1 MPRPRPL
8 ETLTLLAAVVA
19 GVSYVASWNL
29 ALPLSAATAWKG
41 AGVALL
47 ALYAAQ
53 RARSLDSWLLVA
65 VMAFGALGDMLIEV
79 FGLIAGA
86 LAFLVGHLVA
96 IALYLRNRRPDP
108 SLSQRLLAVVLVP
121 ATVATAWLLPAD
133 RAMAPGIALYAL
145 GLSLMAATAWLSRF
159 HRFRVGLG
167 AVTFVAS
174 DLLIFARAG
183 PLAHAAW
190 IGLAV
195 WSLYFAGQTLICLGV
210 SGVDPGGSPPQARR
224 T

>member
-1 MPRPRPL
+1 MQRPRPL
-8 ETLTLLAAVVA
+8 ETLTLLAAVLA
-19 GVSYVASWNL
+19 GVSYVGSWGL
-29 ALPLSAATAWKG
+29 SPPLPAAVAWKG

-47 ALYAAQ
+47 VLYAAQ
-53 RARSLDSWLLVA
+53 RARGLDGWLLVA

-79 FGLIAGA
+79 AGLVAGA
-86 LAFLVGHLVA
+86 MAFLAGHLVA
-96 IALYLRNRRPDP
+96 IVLYLRNRRPHP
-108 SLSQRLLAVVLVP
+108 SLSQRLLALVLVP
-121 ATVATAWLLPAD
+121 TTVATAWLLPAD

-167 AVTFVAS
+167 AVMFVAS

-190 IGLAV
+190 IGLAI
-195 WSLYFAGQTLICLGV
+195 WGLYFAGQVLICVGV
-210 SGVDPGGSPPQARR
+210 SGLGRSGAICRLR
-224 T
+224 